1 MEYYSEY
8 PKFLIS
14 TDCIIFGFDNGK
26 LQLLIRK
33 RDFDPGRDMWS
44 LLGGFVNSTESIDAA
59 AKRILKK
66 LTGLTH
72 IYMQQVGAFG
82 NIHRDPG
89 QRVISVCY
97 YALIK
102 VGDYDERLQQ
112 KYNTVW
118 VPIDE
123 LPPLF
128 SDHSQMV
135 EKARDMMQQKFAH
148 EPVGFNLLPEN
159 FTLTQLQQ
167 LYEAVYGTII
177 DKRNFRKR
185 VNEMKYIEN
194 TGVIDKTTSK
204 RGAVLYRFNNT
215 IYKQQ
220 QNFKL

>member
-1 MEYYSEY
+1 MEYYSEH

-14 TDCIIFGFDNGK
+14 TDCIIFGFDKGK

-44 LLGGFVNSTESIDAA
+44 LMGGFVNDNESIDSA

-66 LTGLTH
+66 LTGLHH

-82 NIHRDPG
+82 KINRDPG
-89 QRVISVCY
+89 QRVVSVCY

-102 VGDYDERLQQ
+102 VSDYDDKIRQ
-112 KYNTVW
+112 KFNASW
-118 VPIDE
+118 VPYDE

-128 SDHSQMV
+128 SDHAEMV
-135 EKARDMMQQKFAH
+135 DKARTLMQQKFAC

-167 LYEAVYGTII
+167 LYEAVYDTQI